1 MSENAGILVQV
12 LNAVHALG
20 PSNCIVVISK
30 ETRRFP
36 LTNMT
41 SQCIYADF
49 HGSDDDYL
57 VTEINRLAMRMLDL
71 TVIPCDCLG
80 ERVVDRIGPR
90 LNASVIP
97 APNATMLDCF
107 DDKWEFYQ
115 FCKKHGLNVPYTQ
128 LIASKKHLD
137 FQKVSREF
145 RLPIIFKPVDQAG
158 SAGVQ
163 VIHSEQE
170 YHNKIADAVEYQF
183 APLLVQQYVR
193 GLDIGVNLLSIH
205 GRITAMA
212 IQQRDFPQNFG
223 APIEFLSNPYLESA
237 ARTICEKSGY
247 HGVMNID
254 ARVEEKTG
262 RVFLFESNPRFW
274 GSLSA
279 SVWCGLNFV
288 EVCLEPAP
296 PLAQIRRLHS
306 GRANVHYHPV
316 VQPALWGQALFSPH
330 VHRRRMIRVMMG
342 DLWTFLVQVE
352 SLRQNARNYLNA
364 LMHSFLRKT

>member
-107 DDKWEFYQ
+107 DDK
-115 FCKKHGLNVPYTQ
+115 
-128 LIASKKHLD
+128 
-137 FQKVSREF
+137 
-145 RLPIIFKPVDQAG
+145 
-158 SAGVQ
+158 
-163 VIHSEQE
+163 
-170 YHNKIADAVEYQF
+170 
-183 APLLVQQYVR
+183 
-193 GLDIGVNLLSIH
+193 
-205 GRITAMA
+205 
-212 IQQRDFPQNFG
+212 
-223 APIEFLSNPYLESA
+223 
-237 ARTICEKSGY
+237 
-247 HGVMNID
+247 
-254 ARVEEKTG
+254 
-262 RVFLFESNPRFW
+262 
-274 GSLSA
+274 
-279 SVWCGLNFV
+279 
-288 EVCLEPAP
+288 
-296 PLAQIRRLHS
+296 
-306 GRANVHYHPV
+306 
-316 VQPALWGQALFSPH
+316 
-330 VHRRRMIRVMMG
+330 
-342 DLWTFLVQVE
+342 
-352 SLRQNARNYLNA
+352 
-364 LMHSFLRKT
+364 